1 VNRKIS
7 SKDHD
12 AHEEI
17 ELMRGGLVVS
27 TLTGAFGQSIRESRL
42 TALLGY
48 LIALNPKPFLEL
60 FEFRGIANQVSLE
73 TWHEDGRSD
82 IRIRTSLGVGIVEA
96 KIDASDPLE
105 QSTTPQVT

>member
-1 VNRKIS
+1 
-7 SKDHD
+7 
-12 AHEEI
+12 
-17 ELMRGGLVVS
+17 MRGGLVVS